1 MSGCVKLA
9 ALVLLITAWARSE
22 NKCYSGS
29 NDKKCTYVLNH
40 SFCEANLPPEDVEP
54 KNTLGKV
61 YSYAELKHDPR
72 SSLPD
77 SFTICSTILVP
88 NCGGAWL
95 PIFFNVLDKKYQ
107 QTITAFLR
115 TSIDSALG
123 MDFST
128 WSTEMVYD
136 MIPPTFPNK
145 WTKSCMAINSTSGS
159 INWVVEGVLVMSMKS
174 EKVKD
179 SLKLPKDLTGK
190 LILGATF
197 YGGKWYPKS
206 NKVTNLNI
214 FSSSMS
220 VAEMKS
226 MTQDE
231 NCVKDGDYL
240 AWENMEWI
248 LHGKASKETVDINE
262 SCEGPPL
269 ANLFHTPFPTS
280 DSCMHLCENLGSRV
294 PSVTT
299 LKEWTILQ
307 TFLKKKI
314 YGKGLNKVQ
323 IWLPI
328 TDEETE
334 DTWTDINGS
343 TIQNYT
349 LPWVGDGPDGGLGQ
363 NCARVNDENSWF
375 DTYCNSPMPK
385 YACMCSYIPIRYLKL
400 RGLCPTSAMDVFYK
414 PMNDWADIRVLQLQ
428 GMKRSSIPYDAGK
441 KMWSLNVAQ
450 SNVTATSKAPHASFT
465 LGKHN
470 WTLTGDD
477 GCNGGKT
484 YETEL
489 KMSGCQNGEFTCND
503 GQCVSMTE
511 RCNQLPKCRDEWRY
525 HQLKKET
532 LSMSMC
538 R

>member
-1 MSGCVKLA
+1 
-9 ALVLLITAWARSE
+9 
-22 NKCYSGS
+22 
-29 NDKKCTYVLNH
+29 
-40 SFCEANLPPEDVEP
+40 
-54 KNTLGKV
+54 
-61 YSYAELKHDPR
+61 
-72 SSLPD
+72 
-77 SFTICSTILVP
+77 
-88 NCGGAWL
+88 
-95 PIFFNVLDKKYQ
+95 
-107 QTITAFLR
+107 
-115 TSIDSALG
+115 
-123 MDFST
+123 
-128 WSTEMVYD
+128 
-136 MIPPTFPNK
+136 
-145 WTKSCMAINSTSGS
+145 
-159 INWVVEGVLVMSMKS
+159 MSMKS

-385 YACMCSYIPIRYLKL
+385 YACMCSYMPNRYLKL
-400 RGLCPTSAMDVFYK
+400 RGLCPTSVMDEFYK
-414 PMNDWADIRVLQLQ
+414 PMNDWADFRKLQLQ
-428 GMKRSSIPYDAGK
+428 GLKRGSPSSSWITP
-441 KMWSLNVAQ
+441 SSVTFSFPS
-450 SNVTATSKAPHASFT
+450 SNFCFFY
-465 LGKHN
+465 LCIN
-470 WTLTGDD
+470 
-477 GCNGGKT
+477 
-484 YETEL
+484 
-489 KMSGCQNGEFTCND
+489 
-503 GQCVSMTE
+503 
-511 RCNQLPKCRDEWRY
+511 
-525 HQLKKET
+525 
-532 LSMSMC
+532 
-538 R
+538 